1 MTYTNRITV
10 YRGDEIPKT
19 PYKKKR
25 DCYQQLNDYMLQETP
40 PIGKICAIYGLRRTG
55 KSVMMLQC
63 IDEMSEAQRSES
75 VYLLCQQGCDMY
87 QLRLILDSL
96 LKEGIR
102 NFFID
107 EITEVEDFQVY
118 GNILSDGYTLKGAK
132 IAIAGT
138 DSLGIRLAGM
148 DILYDRMVIIHTSR
162 ISYAEFSRLL
172 DGKGIEQYIEYGG
185 TLTDSQYKTIQA
197 RDDYVNTAIVTN
209 ILHSL
214 EKNEEVRNYH
224 PALTE
229 LYENKELVSVLN
241 KMINKYSYY
250 VTLKAINKCF
260 KSAPLYS
267 TIHNM
272 DGQFAVENIDVGK
285 VNLATKKAL
294 HIRDLDEMET
304 SLKPDDLDELKTY
317 LKELDLFLQIPCYK
331 SLSKMQRDRDLE
343 IVTQPGMI
351 YAHASELMK
360 VLSADEYWSETCE
373 IDDRK
378 EFKKR
383 ADNFVKGILLE
394 NIILSETYIWL
405 QSIDAERYYVSQLS
419 TILPESMQ
427 QVEADLVIVD
437 TETEEAHLF
446 EIKFSDQQVEEQTKH
461 LQNSEFIAY
470 VDQNF
475 GKVKS
480 RTVIYNGADAEVF
493 GVKYQNAETFL
504 CRIHEMKLDKKVE
517 LERLIALSE
526 NVSRTT
532 EKSVKKIKKEMGPKL

>member
-1 MTYTNRITV
+1 
-10 YRGDEIPKT
+10 
-19 PYKKKR
+19 
-25 DCYQQLNDYMLQETP
+25 
-40 PIGKICAIYGLRRTG
+40 
-55 KSVMMLQC
+55 
-63 IDEMSEAQRSES
+63 
-75 VYLLCQQGCDMY
+75 MY

-224 PALTE
+224 PVLTE

-241 KMINKYSYY
+241 KMINKHSYC

-267 TIHNM
+267 
-272 DGQFAVENIDVGK
+272 
-285 VNLATKKAL
+285 
-294 HIRDLDEMET
+294 R
-304 SLKPDDLDELKTY
+304 
-317 LKELDLFLQIPCYK
+317 
-331 SLSKMQRDRDLE
+331 
-343 IVTQPGMI
+343 
-351 YAHASELMK
+351 
-360 VLSADEYWSETCE
+360 
-373 IDDRK
+373 
-378 EFKKR
+378 
-383 ADNFVKGILLE
+383 
-394 NIILSETYIWL
+394 
-405 QSIDAERYYVSQLS
+405 
-419 TILPESMQ
+419 
-427 QVEADLVIVD
+427 
-437 TETEEAHLF
+437 
-446 EIKFSDQQVEEQTKH
+446 
-461 LQNSEFIAY
+461 
-470 VDQNF
+470 
-475 GKVKS
+475 
-480 RTVIYNGADAEVF
+480 
-493 GVKYQNAETFL
+493 
-504 CRIHEMKLDKKVE
+504 
-517 LERLIALSE
+517 
-526 NVSRTT
+526 
-532 EKSVKKIKKEMGPKL
+532 

>member
-1 MTYTNRITV
+1 
-10 YRGDEIPKT
+10 
-19 PYKKKR
+19 
-25 DCYQQLNDYMLQETP
+25 
-40 PIGKICAIYGLRRTG
+40 
-55 KSVMMLQC
+55 
-63 IDEMSEAQRSES
+63 
-75 VYLLCQQGCDMY
+75 MY

-148 DILYDRMVIIHTSR
+148 DILYDRMVIIHTSQ

-185 TLTDSQYKTIQA
+185 TLTDSQYKTMQA

-272 DGQFAVENIDVGK
+272 DGQFAVENIDAGK
-285 VNLATKKAL
+285 ANLATKKAL

-427 QVEADLVIVD
+427 QVEADLIIVD

-480 RTVIYNGADAEVF
+480 KTVIYNGADAEAF
-493 GVKYQNAETFL
+493 GVKYLNAETFL
-504 CRIHEMKLDKKVE
+504 CRIHEMKLDKKVAF
-517 LERLIALSE
+517 ERLIALPE